1 GLHARG
7 VVMSG
12 RAWAWAAFVVVLA
25 VGLYWPAVHVGFLA
39 DDVYQIALFDG
50 VAGPRGPLQLYSLY
64 PEDAAATAEHVQ
76 RGSLPWWTVAE
87 FRFVQ
92 VRPLSSLLLWVD
104 HALWPK
110 QALVHHLH
118 SLGWLVAMLLVA
130 HALLRRATTP
140 VIAGVAL
147 LVYAVDETLGWTT
160 AWLANRCAM
169 VSATFAFAAL
179 AVHLRRAT
187 GDATPRRARDGWV
200 EGGLWALAFAAG
212 EYALC
217 GAAYAIAYA
226 LVGRAAEWR
235 VRLRA
240 LLPVAVVLL
249 GFVIASV
256 AMRAGVHGATSYVD
270 PLGHPLEFVLA
281 SVDRV

>member
-1 GLHARG
+1 
-7 VVMSG
+7 
-12 RAWAWAAFVVVLA
+12 
-25 VGLYWPAVHVGFLA
+25 
-39 DDVYQIALFDG
+39 
-50 VAGPRGPLQLYSLY
+50 
-64 PEDAAATAEHVQ
+64 
-76 RGSLPWWTVAE
+76 
-87 FRFVQ
+87 
-92 VRPLSSLLLWVD
+92 
-104 HALWPK
+104 
-110 QALVHHLH
+110 
-118 SLGWLVAMLLVA
+118 
-130 HALLRRATTP
+130 
-140 VIAGVAL
+140 
-147 LVYAVDETLGWTT
+147 
-160 AWLANRCAM
+160 CAM

-187 GDATPRRARDGWV
+187 GDATRRRARDGWV

-217 GAAYAIAYA
+217 GAAYAIAYARVGRAAEWRGGARALLLVVGALACAAGEYALCGGAYAIAYA

-281 SVDRV
+281 SVDRVP